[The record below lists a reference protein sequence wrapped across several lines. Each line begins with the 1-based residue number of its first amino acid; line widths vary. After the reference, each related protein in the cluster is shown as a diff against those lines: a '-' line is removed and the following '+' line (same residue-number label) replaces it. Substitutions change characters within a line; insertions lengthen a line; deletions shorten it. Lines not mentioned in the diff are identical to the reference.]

1 MSKAICMTSR
11 FSVGVTFML
20 WSYYWLSG
28 VDKHYFSKQ
37 NAWVPLVSDPNT
49 SINAHHFQKNIAGS
63 LQTISDE
70 INKYHQMEQT
80 DPIALYAGYFPKE
93 KTDAEQSNKEYA
105 NIVNHLLESGIP
117 TVIVIESTQDSY
129 YLVKNR
135 SIDPT
140 SPASEITKDTY
151 KSYLQDNV
159 ENFMSSYF
167 SNNLQMTEQNIW
179 DIREILALN
188 FTHLVSF
195 GNYAS
200 FINFRLPHFYLD
212 SRELWYDGEQ
222 TMRRLFH
229 WLQQPID
236 DSRLDNW
243 RFVYRKW
250 QQVHF
255 DILRFGWL
263 LPHIIEAVVQ
273 GYDYDLG
280 SLQLDLA
287 REAIIQGHLL
297 KNYNLNLKTFGLD
310 RFPNNTRELHSLIE
324 PNTLHLM

>member
-1 MSKAICMTSR
+1 MTSR

-37 NAWVPLVSDPNT
+37 NAWVSLVSDPNT
-49 SINAHHFQKNIAGS
+49 SINAHHFQKNIAGD
-63 LQTISDE
+63 LQTILNE
-70 INKYHQMEQT
+70 IDKYHQMEQT
-80 DPIALYAGYFPKE
+80 DSIALYAGYFPKE
-93 KTDAEQSNKEYA
+93 RKEQTDAEQSNKEYA
-105 NIVNHLLESGIP
+105 KIVNTLFESGIP
-117 TVIVIESTQDSY
+117 TVIVVESTQDHY

-140 SPASEITKDTY
+140 SPASQITKDTY
-151 KSYLQDNV
+151 KKYMQDGV
-159 ENFMSSYF
+159 INFMSSYF
-167 SNNLQMTEQNIW
+167 LDDLQMTAQNIW
-179 DIREILALN
+179 DTREILALN
-188 FTHLVSF
+188 FTHLISAK
-195 GNYAS
+195 NYAS
-200 FINFRLPHFYLD
+200 LINFRLPHFYLD

-236 DSRLDNW
+236 ESRLDHW
-243 RFVYRKW
+243 QSVYRKW

-263 LPHIIEAVVQ
+263 LPHIVEAVVQ
-273 GYDYDLG
+273 GYDYDLE

-297 KNYNLNLKTFGLD
+297 KYHNLNLKSFGLD
-310 RFPNNTRELHSLIE
+310 RFPNNTRELHRLIE